1 MNENLVMKNL
11 MVYNRLIQRNPP
23 IKSDC
28 DPNRIRT
35 RVMDSGSVIQTQTK
49 SVVVR
54 LFFVA
59 WQCGADKPDRP
70 LTISSITI

>member
-1 MNENLVMKNL
+1 MNENLVMKTFI
-11 MVYNRLIQRNPP
+11 VYNRLIQRNPP

-28 DPNRIRT
+28 DRNGIRT
-35 RVMDSGSVIQTQTK
+35 RVMDSGSVIQTRTK

-54 LFFVA
+54 LFFVT

-70 LTISSITI
+70 LTISSIIT